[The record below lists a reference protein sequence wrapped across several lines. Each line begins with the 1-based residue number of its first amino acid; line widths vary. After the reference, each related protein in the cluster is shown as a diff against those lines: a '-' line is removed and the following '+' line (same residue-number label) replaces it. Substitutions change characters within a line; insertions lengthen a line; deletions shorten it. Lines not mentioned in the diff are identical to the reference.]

1 MVNLQN
7 LINNPL
13 TPKDMMCT
21 IQVTAQYYENYSDS
35 NIPYWKP
42 KGAVDFHFPVNSD
55 VVFYAPKD
63 MLFNAIDK
71 MVAEQSNE
79 NALYQYI
86 SHEVKFSNPIVV
98 EGLEK
103 ELERMFVA

>member
-1 MVNLQN
+1 
-7 LINNPL
+7 
-13 TPKDMMCT
+13 MMCT

-55 VVFYAPKD
+55 VVFYSPKD
-63 MLFNAIDK
+63 MLKNALIK
-71 MVAEQSNE
+71 MVEKQSNGY
-79 NALYQYI
+79 ALYEYI
-86 SHEVKFSNPIVV
+86 EHEVKFSNPIVV
-98 EGLEK
+98 EGLER